1 MLTHDSRRNKEQKQD
16 DLLAFA
22 LFMLLLSA
30 ASSPGKRKEEKIDQH
45 PRKCL
50 QNVHSFHV
58 FLLYK
63 VYRKLLQK
71 SGSAW
76 DLSLFLLQNR
86 NAQNKILNVF

>member
-1 MLTHDSRRNKEQKQD
+1 MTCWF
-16 DLLAFA
+16 LLC
-22 LFMLLLSA
+22 LCYYSLQPK
-30 ASSPGKRKEEKIDQH
+30 SPGKRKEENIDQH

-63 VYRKLLQK
+63 VNRKLLQK

-76 DLSLFLLQNR
+76 DLSLSFYYKKEMH
-86 NAQNKILNVF
+86 KIKY